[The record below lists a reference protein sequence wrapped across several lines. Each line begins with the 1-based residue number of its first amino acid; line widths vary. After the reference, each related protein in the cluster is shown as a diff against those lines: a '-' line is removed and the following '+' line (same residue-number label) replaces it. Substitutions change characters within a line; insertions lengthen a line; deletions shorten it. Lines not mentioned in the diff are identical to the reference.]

1 MSTYGTTCCIPVTV
15 LTVPSDK
22 SNFKLT
28 PIFNASRP
36 ELDFSVQISLRT
48 VIGITVE
55 EVNIGALMLDL
66 PAFNFTAAT
75 VTDSLSNCKPPPAG
89 TSSDQ
94 IYAELI
100 HINGDLLAVLS
111 YELLGG
117 DESGVLDSWTM
128 WDGLHECYAFF
139 PGLGFI
145 GAVPPSSKSK
155 LLTAPPITTCTTGT
169 GPGAT
174 GIAGLGEALKG
185 LSPGEKAGAVIGEVL
200 FCLCLQA
207 VVLISNSRDS
217 GRRQCH
223 RSSRFLCRP
232 WQRKTRYQESQNKPR
247 MDGHPKA
254 KRWQLHI
261 LRSQQTAQRTR
272 ILPRRSQR
280 ANLASVHIRAYH
292 RVWWW
297 VFSHFQQ

>member
-1 MSTYGTTCCIPVTV
+1 MSTYETTCSIPVTV

-36 ELDFSVQISLRT
+36 ELDFSVQVSLRT

-55 EVNIGALMLDL
+55 DVNIGALMLDL
-66 PAFNFTAAT
+66 PAFKFTAAT

-100 HINGDLLAVLS
+100 QITGDLVAELS

-117 DESGVLDSWTM
+117 DESGSLDNWTM
-128 WDGLHECYAFF
+128 WDGFHECYAFF

-145 GAVPPSSKSK
+145 GDPPPSSKSK

-174 GIAGLGEALKG
+174 GIAGLGEALRG
-185 LSPGEKAGAVIGEVL
+185 LSTGEKVGAVVGEL
-200 FCLCLQA
+200 LLCLCSWA
-207 VVLISNSRDS
+207 VVLISNARYC

-223 RSSRFLCRP
+223 RSSRFLCRS
-232 WQRKTRYQESQNKPR
+232 WQRKTRYQESQNNPR

-261 LRSQQTAQRTR
+261 LWSQ
-272 ILPRRSQR
+272 
-280 ANLASVHIRAYH
+280 
-292 RVWWW
+292 
-297 VFSHFQQ
+297 

>member
-1 MSTYGTTCCIPVTV
+1 MSTYETACSIPVTV

-36 ELDFSVQISLRT
+36 ELDFSVQVSLRT

-55 EVNIGALMLDL
+55 DVNIGALMLDL
-66 PAFNFTAAT
+66 PAFKFTAAT

-100 HINGDLLAVLS
+100 QITGDLVAELS

-117 DESGVLDSWTM
+117 DESGSLDNWTM
-128 WDGLHECYAFF
+128 WDGFHECYAFF

-145 GAVPPSSKSK
+145 GDPPPSSKSK

-174 GIAGLGEALKG
+174 GIAGLGEALRG
-185 LSPGEKAGAVIGEVL
+185 LSTGEKVGAVVGELLSLLV
-200 FCLCLQA
+200 FVGSCTDI
-207 VVLISNSRDS
+207 ISRNC
-217 GRRQCH
+217 GRR
-223 RSSRFLCRP
+223 
-232 WQRKTRYQESQNKPR
+232 
-247 MDGHPKA
+247 
-254 KRWQLHI
+254 
-261 LRSQQTAQRTR
+261 
-272 ILPRRSQR
+272 
-280 ANLASVHIRAYH
+280 
-292 RVWWW
+292 
-297 VFSHFQQ
+297 